1 MDGAVAEMVCA
12 ERHKNVDEKFDRDE
26 RRLNEH
32 SREISE
38 LQRLT
43 VEISGLAKQLA
54 ERSEKQDDRLA
65 VLESKPGKRWD
76 GVVGYALCAIISA
89 AVTLGVTAIFK

>member
-1 MDGAVAEMVCA
+1 MDGAVAERVCA

-54 ERSEKQDDRLA
+54 ERNAKQDEK
-65 VLESKPGKRWD
+65 LEELLSKPGKRWEIIVT
-76 GVVGYALCAIISA
+76 GCLSALVA
-89 AVTLGVTAIFK
+89 AAMALLIK

>member
-1 MDGAVAEMVCA
+1 MDGAVAERVCQ

-54 ERSEKQDDRLA
+54 ERSEKQDRRLDG
-65 VLESKPGKRWD
+65 LESKPGKRWEN
-76 GVVGYALCAIISA
+76 VVGYVLSA
-89 AVTLGVTAIFK
+89 VIGVAVTLGVTAIFN

>member
-1 MDGAVAEMVCA
+1 MDGAVAERVCA

-76 GVVGYALCAIISA
+76 LVISSVISA
-89 AVTLGVTAIFK
+89 IVGAGIAMLIK